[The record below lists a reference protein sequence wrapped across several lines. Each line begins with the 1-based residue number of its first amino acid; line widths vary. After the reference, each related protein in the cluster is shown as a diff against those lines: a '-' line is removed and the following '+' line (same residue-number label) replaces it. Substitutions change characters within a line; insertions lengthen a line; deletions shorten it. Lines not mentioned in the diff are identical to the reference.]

1 MTISALAAV
10 CGVFLFPL
18 AMIFAGLMD
27 LATMKIRNV
36 LVAAIGLAWLA
47 LAPLAG
53 FSLQEMGQNFGVA
66 LIVLVLTFFFFARGW
81 IGGGDA
87 KLAAST
93 ALWLGFDYLFVYA
106 LYASLFGGILTF
118 ALIRF
123 RFLPLPPTLEGQ
135 EWLKRLHDANSGIP
149 YGIALAAAA
158 LMVYPHT
165 PWMKIFG

>member
-1 MTISALAAV
+1 HMTISALAAV

-66 LIVLVLTFFFFARGW
+66 LFVLVLTFFFFVRGW

-87 KLAAST
+87 KLAAVT
-93 ALWLGFDYLFVYA
+93 ALWFRPEEALVYFAITSLLGGL
-106 LYASLFGGILTF
+106 LTLGILQLR
-118 ALIRF
+118 AGYM
-123 RFLPLPPTLEGQ
+123 PP
-135 EWLKRLHDANSGIP
+135 RL
-149 YGIALAAAA
+149 Y
-158 LMVYPHT
+158 
-165 PWMKIFG
+165 